1 MSQTKLPRWS
11 EISREERFFTAM
23 LFHDILADSGPLL
36 TLLGKKLRL
45 PQQSKIIDVGFEA
58 AFFRDAA
65 LENRIESAPAH
76 EAQKFDLLLGF
87 SDQRT
92 AIIEAKAQQGFRTD
106 QIKMLH
112 NARTLMEESQL
123 WPATKV
129 HIIGLW
135 SSQYSP
141 SQKTRNSFDA
151 FFTWLE
157 IADQYPENQEIY
169 RRADSIYSDR

>member
-1 MSQTKLPRWS
+1 MSQTKLPKWS

-23 LFHDILADSGPLL
+23 LFHDVLAEKDPLL

-45 PQQSKIIDVGFEA
+45 SEQSKIIDVAFEA

-65 LENRIESAPAH
+65 LENRIESSPAH
-76 EAQKFDLLLGF
+76 EAQKFDLMLGF
-87 SDQRT
+87 SDKRT
-92 AIIEAKAQQGFRTD
+92 VIIEAKAQQGFRTD
-106 QIKMLH
+106 QIEMLH
-112 NARTLMEESQL
+112 MARTLMEGSRL

-129 HIIGLW
+129 HIVGLW

-141 SQKTRNSFDA
+141 RQTTRNSFDA

-157 IADQYPENQEIY
+157 VADIYPENQEIY

>member
-1 MSQTKLPRWS
+1 MSQTKLPSWS

-23 LFHDILADSGPLL
+23 FFNDILAKSGPLL
-36 TLLGKKLRL
+36 RLLGEKLML

-65 LENRIESAPAH
+65 LDNRIESSPAL

-87 SDQRT
+87 SDKRT
-92 AIIEAKAQQGFRTD
+92 AIIEAKAQQGIRTD

-112 NARTLMEESQL
+112 KAKTRMEESRL

-141 SQKTRNSFDA
+141 RQKTRNYFDA
-151 FFTWLE
+151 FFTWVE
-157 IADQYPENQEIY
+157 VADLYPENQDIY
-169 RRADSIYSDR
+169 QRADSIYADR

>member
-23 LFHDILADSGPLL
+23 LFHDVLAKSGPLL
-36 TLLGKKLRL
+36 RLLVEKLRL

-65 LENRIESAPAH
+65 LDKRIESSPAL

-87 SDQRT
+87 SDKRT

-112 NARTLMEESQL
+112 KARALMEESRL

-129 HIIGLW
+129 HIVGLW

-141 SQKTRNSFDA
+141 RQKTRNSFDA
-151 FFTWLE
+151 FLTWLE
-157 IADQYPENQEIY
+157 VADLYPENQEIY
-169 RRADSIYSDR
+169 RRADAIYSDR